1 MRRRGAAVAL
11 LAAAVAASLAAPTA
25 HAAKNVI
32 ARPLAVARAGTVR
45 VALPAAEH
53 SADTG
58 FEVLA
63 LDGTRVPVRLLV
75 LDGGAGLRP
84 ARVIAVAES
93 ADGWSVDIDA
103 GAATPAHQGLRLPLA
118 VAGLAEVE
126 LEASDDRASWTPLAS
141 AGLFRLGAAE
151 ELQGSTLAYPAT
163 TARYLRLH
171 WPAAANFPRIR
182 EVQLE
187 SVRTA
192 AEELAL
198 PKGACAADGPR
209 RTTCDLAA
217 LGERPIEGIL
227 VTLPAGRAA
236 GWRLRSASDGRWGL
250 VSEGTWAPLA
260 AETPRR
266 VPASENATRLRL
278 ELWGEAQA
286 PAPLQVVARA
296 LPLALE
302 FDAPAAGAYEL
313 RSAPGLPRPRW
324 QGGSDVADVQWTS
337 PATAREAG
345 PVKTLDVPAGAEMP
359 KARFTRQW
367 PVRAQAASGEPVRLP
382 LPAAVEVAARYDLGD
397 LRLASR
403 GRQVP
408 YLVEEAATPARAASW
423 DRLALRPQ
431 GNGTS
436 VAELPLPAGRE
447 GRVDVLVLR
456 IPARPLRRDV
466 RLVRDV
472 AAEGVGAATRETL
485 AQSSWQCEPL
495 PPLPC
500 EHELQVPV
508 WSRGRGPLR
517 IEVVDG
523 DNAPLGQ
530 LSAELWRSRRELLF
544 PWPGEP
550 PALLAG
556 AADLAPPRYDLAAVA
571 SELRAR
577 PAVRATLGEARE
589 AWDTKPARWPR
600 WAVLGSLGLAALVL
614 LFLLARALPRMP
626 QSDQSRP

>member
-1 MRRRGAAVAL
+1 M
-11 LAAAVAASLAAPTA
+11 
-25 HAAKNVI
+25 
-32 ARPLAVARAGTVR
+32 R

-171 WPAAANFPRIR
+171 WPASANFPRIR

-266 VPASENATRLRL
+266 VPASETAKRLRL

-324 QGGSDVADVQWTS
+324 QSGSDVADVQWTS
-337 PATAREAG
+337 PVTAREEG
-345 PVKTLDVPAGAEMP
+345 PVPALDVPAGADMP

-367 PVRAQAASGEPVRLP
+367 PVRAQAQGGEPVRLP
-382 LPAAVEVAARYDLGD
+382 LPAAVEAAARYDLGD

-408 YLVEEAATPARAASW
+408 YLVEEAPTPARAASW

-431 GNGTS
+431 GNGAS

-456 IPARPLRRDV
+456 VPARPLRRDV

-508 WSRGRGPLR
+508 WGRGRGPLR
-517 IEVVDG
+517 VEVVDG
-523 DNAPLGQ
+523 ENAPLGQ
-530 LSAELWRSRRELLF
+530 LSAE
-544 PWPGEP
+544 
-550 PALLAG
+550 ALA
-556 AADLAPPRYDLAAVA
+556 LAARAALPLARRAAGVA
-571 SELRAR
+571 RRRAR
-577 PAVRATLGEARE
+577 PRAAAIRPRRGGERAAR
-589 AWDTKPARWPR
+589 APRRARQPR
-600 WAVLGSLGLAALVL
+600 RGEGSVGHQAGALAALGGARQPRACG
-614 LFLLARALPRMP
+614 ARAAVPPRARAAAHAAIGPGPPVISTTTGVPELKLQQRLNLPAAP
-626 QSDQSRP
+626 PGLSQ